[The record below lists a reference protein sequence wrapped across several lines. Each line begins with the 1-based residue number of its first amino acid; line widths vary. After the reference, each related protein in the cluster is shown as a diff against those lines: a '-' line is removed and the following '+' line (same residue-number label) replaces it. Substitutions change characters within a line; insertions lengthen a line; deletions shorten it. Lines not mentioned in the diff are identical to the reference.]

1 MKSNTK
7 IPRMLKSSSQ
17 EINKGQDEKE
27 LKSKWVAKA
36 GVALVLYQSK
46 ILTITIQPAK
56 H

>member
-36 GVALVLYQSK
+36 GVALY
-46 ILTITIQPAK
+46 
-56 H
+56 